1 MGTNSLRVACLT
13 TALSLAA
20 CAALAPTPGRL
31 VLRPGGDE
39 AMGARLVGERAQRA
53 EVIYLGESHDN
64 PQHHATQTRIL
75 EALLATGKR
84 PVLAFEMLTEDQQ
97 AALDELMATDETAA
111 DAERRLRWR
120 ARGWPDFS
128 MYWPLFELARR
139 HRLPVVATDLDAAV
153 VRRIGREGLAAV
165 GDTGARLGSLL
176 PPDAAREQAIAR
188 TIQEAHCHLM
198 PERRLPLM
206 VESWHARNVTIARH
220 LAAALSRASPVVVII
235 GRGHQAAGGLPD
247 QLEALRPGTRQL
259 VVELLERPSGQH
271 EDAVARRGSGDILWL
286 TPPVVRPDP
295 CEALRRPAGGG
306 LDPERPARSIVNSP
320 G

>member
-1 MGTNSLRVACLT
+1 MGTNSLRAACLT
-13 TALSLAA
+13 AALLLVA
-20 CAALAPTPGRL
+20 CAALGPTPGRL
-31 VLRPGGDE
+31 VLPPGGD
-39 AMGARLVGERAQRA
+39 AALGARLVGERAGRA

-64 PQHHATQTRIL
+64 PHHHATQARIL
-75 EALLATGKR
+75 EALLATGAR
-84 PVLAFEMLTEDQQ
+84 PALAFEMLTESQQ
-97 AALDELMATDETAA
+97 ATLDELLAGDETAA
-111 DAERRLRWR
+111 DADRRLRWR

-139 HRLPVVATDLDAAV
+139 HRLPVLATDLEPAL
-153 VRRIGREGLAAV
+153 VRRIAREGLAAV
-165 GDTGARLGSLL
+165 GDTGARLLSLL

-188 TIQEAHCHLM
+188 TIQEAHCHLLA
-198 PERRLPLM
+198 ERRLPLM

-220 LAAALSRASPVVVII
+220 LAAALRRASPVVVII

-259 VVELLERPSGQH
+259 VVELLEMPSGQR

-286 TPPVVRPDP
+286 TPSIVRPDP
-295 CEALRRPAGGG
+295 CEALRG
-306 LDPERPARSIVNSP
+306 RSL